1 MKATIGSH
9 NVFLDLGFEPEE
21 AENLLIR
28 SDLMLDVRRYIRQN
42 GWSEEE
48 AATFFGETP
57 LCIRN
62 LMEGDIDRFSIDK
75 LIAMVVKTGMRIM
88 IKSVPLALAR

>member
-42 GWSEEE
+42 GMNERKKKP
-48 AATFFGETP
+48 P
-57 LCIRN
+57 LSLAKPR
-62 LMEGDIDRFSIDK
+62 S
-75 LIAMVVKTGMRIM
+75 
-88 IKSVPLALAR
+88 ALAI